1 MATKRAKMHLHD
13 KSMQVGAS
21 PRAREALSTPL
32 PNYRA
37 SAPRLRRYPALLT
50 FGHNTSDP
58 NIWVTDRTND
68 AGGRVS
74 PLARFREAAQNDT
87 ASTSTKNQ
95 EDLPMKYLIAAAIA
109 FATLASVTAAEAHHH
124 HWRHHHHHH
133 MM

>member
-1 MATKRAKMHLHD
+1 
-13 KSMQVGAS
+13 
-21 PRAREALSTPL
+21 
-32 PNYRA
+32 
-37 SAPRLRRYPALLT
+37 LT

-87 ASTSTKNQ
+87 ASISTKNQ

-124 HWRHHHHHH
+124 HWRRHHHHH